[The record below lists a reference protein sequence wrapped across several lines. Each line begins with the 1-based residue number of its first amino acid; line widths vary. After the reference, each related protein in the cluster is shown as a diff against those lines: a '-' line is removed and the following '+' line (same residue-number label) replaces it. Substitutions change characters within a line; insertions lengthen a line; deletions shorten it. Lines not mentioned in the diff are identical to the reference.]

1 MEGGYVDRL
10 YELWFENRKL
20 CIIVFLVFLG
30 LGGVFIIYT
39 LKGDS
44 SQDNELFNL
53 STSSSDTLISASSN
67 TAVSSNL
74 KNTAEISV
82 DIKGAVKYP
91 GVYSLKSGARV
102 NEVVKKA
109 GGLLENADNNQVN
122 LALILQDQNVVYI
135 PFEGEFSNSLTTT
148 VQSSGDSM
156 TSTTNA
162 TSATNAVESTSETE
176 TQKYDINQVTK
187 EELET
192 IPGIGDKKA
201 EQILAYR
208 TEHGRINQL
217 DELKDISGVGDKT
230 FERFQMY
237 LEVTP

>member
-1 MEGGYVDRL
+1 MDRL

-53 STSSSDTLISASSN
+53 STSSSDTLISVSSN
-67 TAVSSNL
+67 AAVSSNL
-74 KNTAEISV
+74 KSTAGISV

-91 GVYSLKSGARV
+91 GVYSLKNGARV

-122 LALILQDQNVVYI
+122 LALILQDQIVVYI

-148 VQSSGDSM
+148 IQSSGDSM

-162 TSATNAVESTSETE
+162 TNATNAVQSTSEAE

-230 FERFQMY
+230 FEKFQMY
-237 LEVTP
+237 LEVTQ